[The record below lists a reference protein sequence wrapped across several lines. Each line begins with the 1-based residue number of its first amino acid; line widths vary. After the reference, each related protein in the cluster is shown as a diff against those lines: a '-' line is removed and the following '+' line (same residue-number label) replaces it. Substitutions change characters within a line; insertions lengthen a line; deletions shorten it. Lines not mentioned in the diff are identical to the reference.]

1 MVDRFT
7 QQYEESSRSLEEKER
22 ARRKAEERIKGL
34 FSRFKTK
41 KNSGD
46 GLHKSAFVEQELE
59 ETERSSSSFDSMSM
73 YLTKDMKSAQLED
86 EVSNLKALL
95 NLKDSSIESLA
106 NALESSNKQLALEQS
121 KNMELQ
127 LNEVVLETKIEELNS
142 FIINLKQ
149 SNGLLMNQLEQN
161 NSATNALQDEEKH
174 DEFVV
179 PSDLSED
186 KRHVTKSSR
195 TSFVN
200 MFSRSK
206 AGTSEMLTDS
216 VPKGEGIFKNENTQ
230 SFKTFGGQTDL
241 SSTQNMY
248 LQPVIDS
255 KSSRGMSLRW
265 GLFSNPVSQKNV
277 NSSF

>member
-59 ETERSSSSFDSMSM
+59 ETERSSSSDSMSM
-73 YLTKDMKSAQLED
+73 YSTKDMKLAQLED

-95 NLKDSSIESLA
+95 KMKDSSIQSLA

-149 SNGLLMNQLEQN
+149 SNDLLMNQLEQS
-161 NSATNALQDEEKH
+161 NSSTNTLQDEEKH

-206 AGTSEMLTDS
+206 AGTPEMLTDS
-216 VPKGEGIFKNENTQ
+216 IPKGEGIFKNENTQ

-241 SSTQNMY
+241 SSKQNMY
-248 LQPVIDS
+248 LQQPVIDS

-265 GLFSNPVSQKNV
+265 GLFSNPGSQKNV